1 MWSKSQSPRRS
12 IAFFAYDSPVTDEII
27 ATTQHADPTA
37 GTWSRVARLIEAH
50 PDVKQVRLNINEHSV
65 SVGFYETPS
74 GKTLNQ
80 IKNDV
85 RAALSGDWDVSITPD
100 DTSPTIHLHK
110 IDKYTTEF
118 HRPHPSGEPTVIWK
132 RIPLPTWRNRP
143 FPRPVPR
150 DYRVMLL
157 LAGMCGLGTLTGF
170 LLGRIGVRSEF
181 VAPFFV
187 LAYVSGGW
195 FATQDVWQAL
205 KRGKIDIQ
213 FLMVAVAFGA
223 LFVKGWTE
231 GATLLFLFSLSNG
244 LEQFANYRTRKS
256 IESLLKV
263 APKQALRRENGRWV
277 EAPVEEVQIG
287 DELLVKPGELFPVDG
302 MMIEGA
308 TSADESALTGE
319 SIPVVKQIGD
329 AVSGGT
335 LNLEGQSVVRAMRR
349 LRESAL
355 SRILGLIE
363 VAQQQKAPAQ
373 RFTDKFSRYY
383 TWVALSLAA
392 VVFIVLLAT
401 HRPVADAFYRAM
413 TVLVVAS
420 PCALVLSIPSAI
432 LVAIAAGARRG
443 ILFRGGV
450 AVENLG
456 GATQFAFDKTGTLT
470 KGALV
475 VAKIASFDSQ
485 REDAIVQLAASVAH
499 FSTHPLA
506 RAIVAEAEKRR
517 LPLHPA
523 TDFLNVPGLG
533 MEASIADVASASNRF
548 FPLRQD
554 ADSTSDR
561 IFVGS
566 RRLLHDRG
574 IAVPAIESTNDAEVW
589 IANDQALGVIYLR
602 DEIRP
607 AAKGVIDFLQRSG
620 LSITLLT
627 GDRIG
632 PAAMVAEQVGI
643 SDIRAELSPQ
653 AKLKC
658 IHEWRA
664 SGKKVAMVGD
674 GINDAPSLT
683 AADVSIGM
691 GARGS
696 DAALEQADIVLMHD
710 KIENVEE
717 AFVLSRRA
725 RAVIRQNVIIS
736 LGVILFLIVSALAEK
751 INLTTGVIGHEG
763 STVVVILN
771 GLRLLRPRRI

>member
-1 MWSKSQSPRRS
+1 M
-12 IAFFAYDSPVTDEII
+12 TEEII
-27 ATTQHADPTA
+27 PKTQRGIVSA
-37 GTWSRVARLIEAH
+37 GTWSRVVQLIEAH
-50 PDVKQVRLNINEHSV
+50 PDVMQVRLNLNDHSV

-74 GKTLNQ
+74 QEILNRIQ
-80 IKNDV
+80 TDV
-85 RAALSGDWDVSITPD
+85 RAALSGEWDVSITPD
-100 DTSPTIHLHK
+100 DKSPTIHFHRL
-110 IDKYTTEF
+110 DNFTTEF
-118 HRPHPSGEPTVIWK
+118 HRAHPSDEPLVIWK

-150 DYRVMLL
+150 DYSVMLL
-157 LAGMCGLGTLTGF
+157 LAAICGLSTLVGF
-170 LLGRIGVRSEF
+170 LLSRAGIRSEF
-181 VAPFFV
+181 LALFFA

-195 FATQDVWQAL
+195 FATQDVWAAL
-205 KRGKIDIQ
+205 KRGKVDIQ
-213 FLMVAVAFGA
+213 FLMVAVAIGA

-256 IESLLKV
+256 IESLLKI
-263 APKQALRRENGRWV
+263 APKHALRRENGRWV
-277 EAPVEEVQIG
+277 ESAIEEVKIG

-302 MMIEGA
+302 VTIEGA

-335 LNLEGQSVVRAMRR
+335 LNLDGQSVIRAT
-349 LRESAL
+349 RELGDSAL

-363 VAQQQKAPAQ
+363 MAQQQKAPAQ
-373 RFTDKFSRYY
+373 RFTDAFSRYY
-383 TWVALSLAA
+383 TWIALSLAA
-392 VVFIVLLAT
+392 VVFVVLLMF
-401 HRPVADAFYRAM
+401 HRPVADAFYRSM

-450 AVENLG
+450 AVENLA

-475 VAKIASFDSQ
+475 VARIASFDSQ
-485 REDAIVQLAASVAH
+485 TEDALLQSAASVAH

-506 RAIVAEAEKRR
+506 RAIVAEAEKRN
-517 LPLHPA
+517 LPIDEA
-523 TDFLNVPGLG
+523 SDFLNVPGLG
-533 MEASIADVASASNRF
+533 MEGSVNGN
-548 FPLRQD
+548 
-554 ADSTSDR
+554 R

-566 RRLLHDRG
+566 RRLLRDRG
-574 IAVPAIESTNDAEVW
+574 IAMPVVDLTNEGEVW
-589 IANDQALGVIYLR
+589 IANERVLGVIYLR

-607 AAKGVIDFLQRSG
+607 ATKRVIDFLRRSG
-620 LSITLLT
+620 LSVTLLT

-643 SDIRAELSPQ
+643 NDVRAELSPQ
-653 AKLKC
+653 AKLQC
-658 IHEWRA
+658 IHDWRA
-664 SGKKVAMVGD
+664 AGKKIAMVGD

-725 RAVIRQNVIIS
+725 RSVIRQNVIIS
-736 LGVILFLIVSALAEK
+736 LGVILVLIVSALAEK

-771 GLRLLRPRRI
+771 GLRLLRRH

>member
-1 MWSKSQSPRRS
+1 MDQPLTDKSIP
-12 IAFFAYDSPVTDEII
+12 E
-27 ATTQHADPTA
+27 TQRPEGSA
-37 GTWSRVARLIEAH
+37 GTWSRVVRLIEAH
-50 PDVKQVRLNINEHSV
+50 PDVKQVRLNVNDHSV
-65 SVGFYETPS
+65 TVGFYETPS
-74 GKTLNQ
+74 EETLNR
-80 IKNDV
+80 IKTAV
-85 RAALSGDWDVSITPD
+85 RAALFGEWDLSIEPD
-100 DTSPTIHLHK
+100 DKLPIIHLHK
-110 IDKYTTEF
+110 IDNYTIEF
-118 HRPHPSGEPTVIWK
+118 HRAHPAGEPPVIWR
-132 RIPLPTWRNRP
+132 RIPLPVWRNRP
-143 FPRPVPR
+143 FPRAVVR
-150 DYRVMLL
+150 DYRLMLL
-157 LAGMCGLGTLTGF
+157 LAAICGTSTLAGF
-170 LLGRIGVRSEF
+170 FLGRAGMPGPLRAACF
-181 VAPFFV
+181 A
-187 LAYVSGGW
+187 LAYLSGGW
-195 FATQDVWQAL
+195 FATQDVWHAL

-213 FLMVAVAFGA
+213 FLMVAVAIGA
-223 LFVKGWTE
+223 PFVKGWTE
-231 GATLLFLFSLSNG
+231 GATLLFLFSLSNA

-263 APKQALRRENGRWV
+263 APKRALRRENGAWFEVSV
-277 EAPVEEVQIG
+277 EDVKPR
-287 DELLVKPGELFPVDG
+287 DELLVKAGELFPVDG
-302 MMIEGA
+302 VVREGA

-319 SIPVVKQIGD
+319 AIPVVKQIGD

-335 LNLEGQSVVRAMRR
+335 LNLDGEAVISATRP
-349 LRESAL
+349 LEESAL
-355 SRILGLIE
+355 NRILGLIE
-363 VAQQQKAPAQ
+363 LAQQQKAPAQ

-392 VVFIVLLAT
+392 VVFFVLLAI
-401 HRPVADAFYRAM
+401 HRPLAGAFYRSM

-475 VAKIASFDSQ
+475 VARIAAFDSQ
-485 REDAIVQLAASVAH
+485 TEEGILQRAASVAH

-506 RAIVAEAEKRR
+506 RAIVADAEKRK
-517 LPLHPA
+517 LPIRPA

-533 MEASIADVASASNRF
+533 MEASVNGN
-548 FPLRQD
+548 
-554 ADSTSDR
+554 R
-561 IFVGS
+561 IFIGS

-574 IAVPAIESTNDAEVW
+574 VAVPVVEPTNDAEVW

-607 AAKGVIDFLQRSG
+607 AARRVIEFLKRSG
-620 LSITLLT
+620 LSVTLLT
-627 GDRIG
+627 GDRLG
-632 PAAMVAEQVGI
+632 PAATVAKQVGI
-643 SDIRAELSPQ
+643 ADVRAELSPQ
-653 AKLKC
+653 AKLQC
-658 IHEWRA
+658 IHDWRA

-725 RAVIRQNVIIS
+725 RSIIRQNIVIS
-736 LGVILFLIVSALAEK
+736 LAVILFLIVSALAEK
-751 INLTTGVIGHEG
+751 INLTAGVIGHEG

-771 GLRLLRPRRI
+771 GLRLLRSHRD

>member
-1 MWSKSQSPRRS
+1 M
-12 IAFFAYDSPVTDEII
+12 TDEPIPE
-27 ATTQHADPTA
+27 TQRAGTADD
-37 GTWSRVARLIEAH
+37 TWSRVVRLIEAH
-50 PDVKQVRLNINEHSV
+50 PDVKQVRLNVNEHSV

-74 GKTLNQ
+74 QEVLNRIKTN
-80 IKNDV
+80 V
-85 RAALSGDWDVSITPD
+85 RAALSAEWDVSITPD
-100 DTSPTIHLHK
+100 DKSPTIHLHK
-110 IDKYTTEF
+110 IDNYTTEF
-118 HRPHPSGEPTVIWK
+118 HRAHPSDEPQVIWK
-132 RIPLPTWRNRP
+132 RIQLPTWRNRP

-150 DYRVMLL
+150 DYRLMLL
-157 LAGMCGLGTLTGF
+157 LAAICGLSTLVGF
-170 LLGRIGVRSEF
+170 LLGRAGIRRELLT
-181 VAPFFV
+181 PFFA

-195 FATQDVWQAL
+195 FATQDVWHAL

-213 FLMVAVAFGA
+213 FLMVAVSLGA

-231 GATLLFLFSLSNG
+231 GGTLLFLFSLSNG

-263 APKQALRRENGRWV
+263 APKHALRRENARWV
-277 EAPVEEVQIG
+277 EAPIEEVKIG
-287 DELLVKPGELFPVDG
+287 NELLVKPGELFPVDG
-302 MMIEGA
+302 VMIEGA

-319 SIPVVKQIGD
+319 AIPVVKQIGD

-335 LNLEGQSVVRAMRR
+335 LNLDGQSVIRATRPPG
-349 LRESAL
+349 ESAL
-355 SRILGLIE
+355 SRILSLIE
-363 VAQQQKAPAQ
+363 MAQQQKAPAQ
-373 RFTDKFSRYY
+373 RFTDSFSRYY
-383 TWVALSLAA
+383 TWIALSLAA
-392 VVFIVLLAT
+392 VVFVVLLT
-401 HRPVADAFYRAM
+401 MHRPIADAFYRSM

-420 PCALVLSIPSAI
+420 PCALVLSVPSAI

-443 ILFRGGV
+443 ILFRGGI
-450 AVENLG
+450 AVENLA

-470 KGALV
+470 KGSLG
-475 VAKIASFDSQ
+475 VAKIASLDSQ
-485 REDAIVQLAASVAH
+485 EKDELLQCAASVAH

-506 RAIVAEAEKRR
+506 RAIVAEAEKRN
-517 LPLHPA
+517 LAITQA

-533 MEASIADVASASNRF
+533 MEASVNGS
-548 FPLRQD
+548 
-554 ADSTSDR
+554 R

-574 IAVPAIESTNDAEVW
+574 IALPAIESTSDAEVW
-589 IANDQALGVIYLR
+589 IANGRALGVIYLR

-607 AAKGVIDFLQRSG
+607 AAKRVINFLKRYG
-620 LSITLLT
+620 LSVTLLT
-627 GDRIG
+627 GDRLD
-632 PAAMVAEQVGI
+632 PASMVAEQVGI
-643 SDIRAELSPQ
+643 GDIRAELSPQ

-658 IHEWRA
+658 IHDWRA

-710 KIENVEE
+710 KIENVED
-717 AFVLSRRA
+717 AFILSRRA
-725 RAVIRQNVIIS
+725 SSIIRQNVIIS
-736 LGVILFLIVSALAEK
+736 LGVILFLIVSALVEK

-771 GLRLLRPRRI
+771 GLRLLRRHHREAEVAPPPA

>member
-1 MWSKSQSPRRS
+1 M
-12 IAFFAYDSPVTDEII
+12 TDEII
-27 ATTQHADPTA
+27 PNTQRADATTR
-37 GTWSRVARLIEAH
+37 TWSRVVRLIETH

-74 GKTLNQ
+74 EEALNQ

-85 RAALSGDWDVSITPD
+85 RAALSGQWDVSITPD
-100 DTSPTIHLHK
+100 EKSPMIHLHK
-110 IDKYTTEF
+110 LDIYTTEF
-118 HRPHPSGEPTVIWK
+118 HRAHPSDEPTVIWK
-132 RIPLPTWRNRP
+132 RIPVPTWRNRP
-143 FPRPVPR
+143 FPRAVPR
-150 DYRVMLL
+150 DYRVMLM
-157 LAGMCGLGTLTGF
+157 LAAICGLSTFIGF
-170 LLGRIGVRSEF
+170 LLGRAGIRGEF
-181 VAPFFV
+181 IAPFFA

-195 FATQDVWQAL
+195 FATQDVWHAL

-213 FLMVAVAFGA
+213 FLMVAVAVGA
-223 LFVKGWTE
+223 LCVRGWIE

-263 APKQALRRENGRWV
+263 APKHALRRENGRWV
-277 EAPVEEVQIG
+277 EASIEEVQIG

-302 MMIEGA
+302 VMIEGA

-329 AVSGGT
+329 SVSGGT
-335 LNLEGQSVVRAMRR
+335 LNLDGQSVIRATRR
-349 LRESAL
+349 LGESAL

-373 RFTDKFSRYY
+373 RFTDNFSRYY

-392 VVFIVLLAT
+392 IVFVVLLVM
-401 HRPVADAFYRAM
+401 HRPIADAFYRSM

-420 PCALVLSIPSAI
+420 PCALVLSVPSAI

-450 AVENLG
+450 AVENLA

-475 VAKIASFDSQ
+475 VARIASFDSQ
-485 REDAIVQLAASVAH
+485 GEDSLLRRASSVAH

-506 RAIVAEAEKRR
+506 RAIVAEAEKRK
-517 LPLHPA
+517 LPINPA
-523 TDFLNVPGLG
+523 TDFLNLPGLG
-533 MEASIADVASASNRF
+533 MEASVNGNRV
-548 FPLRQD
+548 L
-554 ADSTSDR
+554 
-561 IFVGS
+561 IGS
-566 RRLLHDRG
+566 RGLMRDRG
-574 IAVPAIESTNDAEVW
+574 IAIPAVELTNEGEVW

-607 AAKGVIDFLQRSG
+607 AAKRVIDFLKRCG
-620 LSITLLT
+620 LSVTLLT
-627 GDRIG
+627 GDRVE
-632 PAAMVAEQVGI
+632 PAAMVAERVGI
-643 SDIRAELSPQ
+643 TDVRAELSPQ
-653 AKLKC
+653 AKLQC
-658 IHEWRA
+658 IHDWRA

-725 RAVIRQNVIIS
+725 RSVIRQNVVIS
-736 LGVILFLIVSALAEK
+736 LGVILFLIISALAEK
-751 INLTTGVIGHEG
+751 INLTAGVIGHEG

-771 GLRLLRPRRI
+771 GLRLLRPRRNQPANFSSG

>member
-1 MWSKSQSPRRS
+1 VS
-12 IAFFAYDSPVTDEII
+12 DEII
-27 ATTQHADPTA
+27 RDTQQADATA
-37 GTWSRVARLIEAH
+37 GTWSRVVRLIETH
-50 PDVKQVRLNINEHSV
+50 PDVKQVRLNINKHSV
-65 SVGFYETPS
+65 TVGFYETPS
-74 GKTLNQ
+74 EETLNQ
-80 IKNDV
+80 IKADV
-85 RAALSGDWDVSITPD
+85 RAELSGQWDVSIKPD
-100 DTSPTIHLHK
+100 DKSPTVHLHK
-110 IDKYTTEF
+110 IGNHTTEF
-118 HRPHPSGEPTVIWK
+118 HRAHPADEPPVIW
-132 RIPLPTWRNRP
+132 RSIALPAWRNRP
-143 FPRPVPR
+143 FPRPVAR
-150 DYRVMLL
+150 DYRLMLL
-157 LAGMCGLGTLTGF
+157 LAATCGLSTLAGF
-170 LLGRIGVRSEF
+170 LFGRARMPGEF
-181 VAPFFV
+181 IAASFV
-187 LAYVSGGW
+187 LAYLSGGW
-195 FATQDVWQAL
+195 FATQDVWYAL

-263 APKQALRRENGRWV
+263 APKHAVRREDGRWV
-277 EAPVEEVQIG
+277 ETPIEEVQIG

-302 MMIEGA
+302 VMIEGA

-319 SIPVVKQIGD
+319 AIPLVKQIGD

-335 LNLEGQSVVRAMRR
+335 LNLDGQSVIRATRQ
-349 LRESAL
+349 LGESAL

-363 VAQQQKAPAQ
+363 MAQQQKAPAQ
-373 RFTDKFSRYY
+373 RFTDSFSRYY
-383 TWVALSLAA
+383 TWIALSLSA
-392 VVFIVLLAT
+392 VVFVVLLMM
-401 HRPVADAFYRAM
+401 HRPTADAFYRSM

-420 PCALVLSIPSAI
+420 PCALVLSVPSAI

-450 AVENLG
+450 AVENLA

-475 VAKIASFDSQ
+475 VARITSFDSQ
-485 REDAIVQLAASVAH
+485 DQDALLRCAASVAH

-506 RAIVAEAEKRR
+506 RAIVAEAEKRNV
-517 LPLHPA
+517 PINEA
-523 TDFLNVPGLG
+523 TDFLNLPGLG
-533 MEASIADVASASNRF
+533 MEGSVAGNRI
-548 FPLRQD
+548 L
-554 ADSTSDR
+554 
-561 IFVGS
+561 IGS
-566 RRLLHDRG
+566 RRLMNDRG
-574 IAVPAIESTNDAEVW
+574 IPIPVVDLTNEGEVW

-607 AAKGVIDFLQRSG
+607 AAKRVIDFLKRSG
-620 LSITLLT
+620 LSVALLT
-627 GDRIG
+627 GDRRG

-643 SDIRAELSPQ
+643 QDVRAELSPQ

-658 IHEWRA
+658 VHDWRA
-664 SGKKVAMVGD
+664 SGKKIAMVGD

-696 DAALEQADIVLMHD
+696 DAALEQADVVLMHD

-725 RAVIRQNVIIS
+725 RSIIRQNITIS
-736 LGVILFLIVSALAEK
+736 LGVIFILIISALAQK
-751 INLTTGVIGHEG
+751 INLTGGVIGHEG
-763 STVVVILN
+763 STVLVILN
-771 GLRLLRPRRI
+771 GLRLLRGRTPVVRA